1 MTRYAFFLNNQC
13 NAVAESEA
21 EKNILI
27 GFRWGAVIKSITE
40 DQFINAKNYKSLLI
54 LNGENIEEKFQ
65 EDRLYLNNPTKDVEI
80 SKKEITDL
88 INFRYLPFLKN
99 YCLANQ
105 NDTYWS
111 DYKEKI
117 QSINVDSLSFPL
129 QYETFQEWFNNQPN
143 YPKKS
148 LLQCP

>member
-13 NAVAESEA
+13 TALAESEE
-21 EKNILI
+21 EKNMLL

-54 LNGENIEEKFQ
+54 LNGENIEEKFE

-80 SKKEITDL
+80 SKKEITNL
-88 INFRYLPFLKN
+88 INVLYLPFLTN
-99 YCLANQ
+99 YCLANE
-105 NDTYWS
+105 NDTYWT

-117 QSINVDSLSFPL
+117 QSISVDSLSFPL
-129 QYETFQEWFNNQPN
+129 EYETFQEWFNNQPN